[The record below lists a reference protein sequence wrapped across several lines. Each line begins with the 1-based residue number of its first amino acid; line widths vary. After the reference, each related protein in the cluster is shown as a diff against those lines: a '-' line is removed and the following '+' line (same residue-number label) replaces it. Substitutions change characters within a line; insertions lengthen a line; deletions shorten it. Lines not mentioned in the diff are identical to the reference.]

1 MPDIGAWGIQ
11 EWASV
16 GTILAPI
23 IGLLGV
29 VPVLYPDFLRRDNRV
44 RRGEGDY
51 LGLAWVQ
58 GGESFRRSRRQRQ
71 ARLVRSLAILGTTL
85 GVYGILGDYSG
96 LPVVSD
102 VSSLASLAI
111 YVTLAIIIIGMAIR
125 VMVKSGVL
133 YRGMERRKQRASLLW
148 CFGVVAITYFLVEY
162 LALFL
167 AILVFAWKRWVLQ
180 DGGAVAPWNYIAGF
194 WASVITVGV
203 LLAACSLAL
212 RVASIRTQRRART
225 ARSHIA
231 AYRQAPSLTA
241 RSGTPLHETAP
252 AGVGISGDRCIAA
265 SSSGMRKLRTGPYD
279 DRNPASG
286 K

>member
-1 MPDIGAWGIQ
+1 MPDVGAWGVQ

-58 GGESFRRSRRQRQ
+58 GGESFQRSRRRRHE
-71 ARLVRSLAILGTTL
+71 RLLRSLVILGATF

-102 VSSLASLAI
+102 VASLASLTI
-111 YVTLAIIIIGMAIR
+111 YFGLAIIIIVMVIR

-133 YRGMERRKQRASLLW
+133 YRGMERRKRRASLLW
-148 CFGVVAITYFLVEY
+148 CFGVVLITYFLVEY

-180 DGGAVAPWNYIAGF
+180 DSGAVAPWNYIAGF
-194 WASVITVGV
+194 WASATTVAL
-203 LLAACSLAL
+203 LLAGCVLAM
-212 RVASIRTQRRART
+212 RVASVRTRRKATRAR
-225 ARSHIA
+225 SYID
-231 AYRQAPSLTA
+231 AYRQTRSLPT
-241 RSGTPLHETAP
+241 RSGTHPHETVP
-252 AGVGISGDRCIAA
+252 DQ
-265 SSSGMRKLRTGPYD
+265 
-279 DRNPASG
+279 
-286 K
+286 